1 MKNKKTLMIA
11 GLLIAVLALGVG
23 YALNTIGI
31 ELTGNVNVDPNDANF
46 AVEFVGAS
54 TAGEVNEASYE
65 ADAATFTVNS
75 LSVVGDEATATFTI
89 KNKSKAGVNA
99 SIDAVLVKTAN
110 GEFFTATTDWVDD
123 TVLNPNE
130 EKVMT
135 VTVTLDKAPVTATI
149 EGVFTVTLTA
159 TAEQG

>member
-1 MKNKKTLMIA
+1 MRDRKALMIIA
-11 GLLIAVLALGVG
+11 LLIAVLVLGVG
-23 YALNTIGI
+23 YALNTIGLDLI
-31 ELTGNVNVDPNDANF
+31 GTVNVDPDDANF
-46 AVEFVGAS
+46 SVEFVGAS
-54 TAGEVNEASYE
+54 TDGDVNEVAYTVDE
-65 ADAATFTVNS
+65 AVFTVNS
-75 LSVVGDEATATFTI
+75 LAVVGDEATATFTL

-99 SIDAVLVKTAN
+99 SIDAVVEEMSN
-110 GEFFTATTDWVDD
+110 GEFYTPTIDWADD
-123 TVLNPNE
+123 TLLKPNE